1 VDNQAIQAA
10 VISTD
15 ADFRE
20 AVQLDGGNGDGTVP
34 VRIAFEVVVPFVE
47 ISHGHLE
54 ELRYVDPDLIFL
66 DLEVDP
72 ELGCKL
78 AQFLSEANP
87 SRRIIAAGSEQ
98 TPDFLMKVMQA
109 GVNEYLPKP
118 VTPEALSA
126 AVGRARKKL
135 GMTGGAPPE
144 PGQLYAFFAAK
155 GGAGSTTV
163 ATNLAIQIHRLTGE
177 ETILVDLDLEL
188 GEIALFMGVEPRFN
202 FVDLARNFHRMDA
215 GLLATFIEKHESG
228 VHLLSAPPEP
238 DSAESVS
245 GDQTRQILQYLKRHY
260 KHVIVDTS
268 NSFTARTLATFE
280 QAEEVYLVANIDLP
294 SLKNIQRCR
303 HLLERL
309 TQGGREVRLV
319 VNRFQPD
326 NDITLD
332 DVERSLGMEIYWTLP
347 NDYDSVIYSINT
359 GQPVILDERC
369 AYSRELESLG
379 AKITGLP
386 GVETTK
392 KGWFG
397 SKVVDRLKSFIGAG
411 GDDPGEPLMLPGAAA
426 VGSAMAGGDRR

>member
-1 VDNQAIQAA
+1 
-10 VISTD
+10 
-15 ADFRE
+15 
-20 AVQLDGGNGDGTVP
+20 
-34 VRIAFEVVVPFVE
+34 
-47 ISHGHLE
+47 
-54 ELRYVDPDLIFL
+54 
-66 DLEVDP
+66 
-72 ELGCKL
+72 
-78 AQFLSEANP
+78 
-87 SRRIIAAGSEQ
+87 
-98 TPDFLMKVMQA
+98 
-109 GVNEYLPKP
+109 
-118 VTPEALSA
+118 
-126 AVGRARKKL
+126 
-135 GMTGGAPPE
+135 
-144 PGQLYAFFAAK
+144 
-155 GGAGSTTV
+155 
-163 ATNLAIQIHRLTGE
+163 
-177 ETILVDLDLEL
+177 
-188 GEIALFMGVEPRFN
+188 
-202 FVDLARNFHRMDA
+202 
-215 GLLATFIEKHESG
+215 
-228 VHLLSAPPEP
+228 
-238 DSAESVS
+238 
-245 GDQTRQILQYLKRHY
+245 
-260 KHVIVDTS
+260 
-268 NSFTARTLATFE
+268 
-280 QAEEVYLVANIDLP
+280 VYLVANIDLP